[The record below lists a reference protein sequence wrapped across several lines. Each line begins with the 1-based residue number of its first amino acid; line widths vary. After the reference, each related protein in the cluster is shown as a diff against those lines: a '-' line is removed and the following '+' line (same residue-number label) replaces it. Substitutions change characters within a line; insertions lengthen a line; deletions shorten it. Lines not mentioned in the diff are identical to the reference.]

1 MKLTNEYVIVARDA
15 SIDSSDQM
23 VSIHKIIDNF
33 TFGYRKEEYEKAV
46 AQSAGQPLAFPVNYT
61 VTSCWRADSKATKN
75 FPFKI
80 KIELLDPKGKALNE
94 NIQEAVIEKGKDRI
108 RFNVNVQGFPVS
120 EAGLYTY
127 ALAAID
133 DSGKEIA
140 TGEVPINVELR
151 AEG

>member
-1 MKLTNEYVIVARDA
+1 MKLTNEYVIIARDA

-33 TFGYRKEEYEKAV
+33 TFGYRKEEYEKAI
-46 AQSAGQPLAFPVNYT
+46 AASGGKPLAFPINYT
-61 VTSCWRADSKATKN
+61 VTSSWRAASKAASN

-80 KIELLDPKGKALNE
+80 QIKLIDPNGDVLNE
-94 NIQEAVIEKGKDRI
+94 NVQEAVIEKGKNRI

-120 EAGLYTY
+120 EAGVYHY
-127 ALAAID
+127 DLAAID
-133 DSGKEIA
+133 DRGKELA
-140 TGEVPINVELR
+140 TGKSQVNVELR